1 MVKQGLK
8 ESDVINTNF
17 ENFKRGHKFEKEA
30 ISVFCNLS
38 NSETQT
44 CGVFEDPSDS
54 NYGASPDALAASS
67 LILEVKTRPAKTEGP
82 LQSLKQLP
90 SYLIQRQLEMV
101 CTGASYCIL
110 ESYHPE
116 TQQACFFLIKRDDV
130 LMSVI
135 KDITNSI

>member
-30 ISVFCNLS
+30 ISVFATYLS

-44 CGVFEDPSDS
+44 CGFFEDPSDS

-82 LQSLKQLP
+82 LPSLKQLP
-90 SYLIQRQLEMV
+90 SYYIQPQLKW
-101 CTGASYCIL
+101 
-110 ESYHPE
+110 
-116 TQQACFFLIKRDDV
+116 FV
-130 LMSVI
+130 LVLH
-135 KDITNSI
+135 TAF